1 MRHWLEAKAK
11 AAAGPQDETK
21 CNVVSEWEYDYTDA
35 QGVDHLR
42 CKEWRRSLVMIVQE
56 VALPVLRVGLA
67 NLIISGLNVINGRS
81 V

>member
-1 MRHWLEAKAK
+1 
-11 AAAGPQDETK
+11 
-21 CNVVSEWEYDYTDA
+21 
-35 QGVDHLR
+35 
-42 CKEWRRSLVMIVQE
+42 MIVQE